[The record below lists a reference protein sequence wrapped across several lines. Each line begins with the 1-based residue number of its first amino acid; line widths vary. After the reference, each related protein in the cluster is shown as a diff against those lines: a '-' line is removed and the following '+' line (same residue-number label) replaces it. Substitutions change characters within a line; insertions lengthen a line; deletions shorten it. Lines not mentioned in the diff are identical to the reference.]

1 MKMEMNGQKSCS
13 DRSRHIHIKYFFVND
28 VNLKKYIIIEHCG
41 TDDMIAD
48 YFTKPL
54 QGSLFIKMRAI
65 LMGLFHSTIKER
77 VGENLISSNGFLTET
92 IAEFPMTK
100 IERII
105 NNDEGKK
112 EEE

>member
-1 MKMEMNGQKSCS
+1 MEMSGQKSCS
-13 DRSRHIHIKYFFVND
+13 DRSRHIHIKYFFVKDKIKQQN
-28 VNLKKYIIIEHCG
+28 IIIEHCG

-65 LMGLFHSTIKER
+65 LMGLFHSTIEER
-77 VGENLISSNGFLTET
+77 VGENLILSNRFLTET
-92 IAEFPMTK
+92 IAEYPMTK
-100 IERII
+100 RDQNTNGNE
-105 NNDEGKK
+105 EKK